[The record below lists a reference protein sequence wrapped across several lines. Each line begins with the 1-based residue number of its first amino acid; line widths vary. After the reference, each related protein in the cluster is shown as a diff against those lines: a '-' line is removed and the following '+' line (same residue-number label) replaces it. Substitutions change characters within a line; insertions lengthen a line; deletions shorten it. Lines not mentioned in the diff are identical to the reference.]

1 MSRWRCALKSRAWP
15 LCYSL
20 IVMFAQEMALHP
32 STTATSLLLNISNQV
47 VQQALDTTLG
57 PRSGKS
63 VFSADRWTL
72 PTCLLEKETI
82 IDILIDHMLFHWLIA
97 LQLVKHDFC
106 FVCSLPVW
114 VVCMTLGFLLQFFCC
129 IFPGV
134 VISCRTF
141 HAVNPYVML
150 ILCYRAN
157 WIYNCSRINV
167 AWLTHTW
174 CPDQKQG
181 LS

>member
-15 LCYSL
+15 LCCSL
-20 IVMFAQEMALHP
+20 IVMFTREMALCP

-63 VFSADRWTL
+63 LFSADKWTL

-82 IDILIDHMLFHWLIA
+82 IDILIDHMLFHWLTA
-97 LQLVKHDFC
+97 LQLVKHDSC
-106 FVCSLPVW
+106 VVCSLPVL
-114 VVCMTLGFLLQFFCC
+114 VVCMTVVFLLQFFCC
-129 IFPGV
+129 ICPGV
-134 VISCRTF
+134 VISCRTC
-141 HAVNPYVML
+141 HAANPYVML

-157 WIYNCSRINV
+157 
-167 AWLTHTW
+167 
-174 CPDQKQG
+174 
-181 LS
+181 